1 MEIERNELCNIIE
14 QHKIKIVNYFG
25 TEELSEIL
33 KLNYDIYK
41 KKYSI
46 LETQRVELFTSCG
59 NEKRN
64 ELLEIDVFFF

>member
-33 KLNYDIYK
+33 KLNYSETPLKFYK
-41 KKYSI
+41 TAVIRKSVPEQYI
-46 LETQRVELFTSCG
+46 LEKLFR
-59 NEKRN
+59 K
-64 ELLEIDVFFF
+64 